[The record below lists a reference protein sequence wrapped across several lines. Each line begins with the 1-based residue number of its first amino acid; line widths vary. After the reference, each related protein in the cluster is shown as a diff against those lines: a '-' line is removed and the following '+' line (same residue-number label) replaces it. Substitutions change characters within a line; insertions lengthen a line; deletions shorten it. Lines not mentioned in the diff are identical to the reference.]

1 MKKIKIGLAAFGM
14 SGQIF
19 HAPFISTN
27 MNFELTAIVERSK
40 DLSKVRYPQV
50 HIMRSLEELL
60 ASDVEIVVINTPDS
74 THYPFARQALKA
86 GKNVII
92 EKPFCTTTEEG
103 KELITLAKQ
112 KGLMLSVFQN
122 RRWDSDFLTVKEI
135 IDYELLGR
143 LVEFESTFPR
153 YRNYIKQN
161 TWKETGE
168 QGGGLI
174 YNLGSHVIDQAVQ
187 LFGVPEALYADID
200 TMRTNGIVDDYFL
213 IHFIHPSK
221 APSLKVTLKSSYLM
235 CEPEPRFILHG
246 TEGSYIKYGFDCQE
260 ADLNAGKKPNSAHW
274 GEEKE
279 SIWGLLRTEKEGS
292 SFSGKY
298 PSVAG
303 NYAEFYAN
311 IFAHLRYKEALIT
324 DAKDVLPVIQLIEAA
339 IKSSHEQTVIK
350 IE

>member
-122 RRWDSDFLTVKEI
+122 RRWDSDFLTIKEI

-174 YNLGSHVIDQAVQ
+174 YNLGSHAAVAT
-187 LFGVPEALYADID
+187 G
-200 TMRTNGIVDDYFL
+200 
-213 IHFIHPSK
+213 
-221 APSLKVTLKSSYLM
+221 
-235 CEPEPRFILHG
+235 
-246 TEGSYIKYGFDCQE
+246 YIKIPEDGIYYISSDNE
-260 ADLNAGKKPNSAHW
+260 EVWIDGKMLINNS
-274 GEEKE
+274 GEVK
-279 SIWGLLRTEKEGS
+279 R
-292 SFSGKY
+292 FSRH
-298 PSVAG
+298 VG
-303 NYAEFYAN
+303 NSNDHLIICVE
-311 IFAHLRYKEALIT
+311 IFR
-324 DAKDVLPVIQLIEAA
+324 IQFF
-339 IKSSHEQTVIK
+339 
-350 IE
+350 